1 MEKRNP
7 KHPRLVK
14 ILTLIVFWS
23 MAVSAVFL
31 IIEIIIAPMIVE
43 DYSMDS
49 LPRSKGEYVLML
61 VQCLLGIVA
70 MLLPGKLMQKFR
82 IIIPQGMYILYI
94 IFLYCAIYLGEV
106 RSFYYSVPHWDDILH
121 CFSGAMLGAL
131 GFSFVAL
138 LNNSERVP
146 VNLSPIFV
154 AVFSLCFAVALG
166 VIWEIYEFT
175 FDGLLGLNMQKFA
188 EEVNGELVPLTG
200 HDALSDTM
208 KDLIVDMVGAGTT
221 SIIGYISLKYKK
233 GWIEKLQLRRRSER
247 T

>member
-1 MEKRNP
+1 MKKNP
-7 KHPRLVK
+7 KHPRLEK
-14 ILTLIVFWS
+14 ILTLLVFLS
-23 MAVSAVFL
+23 MAVSALFL
-31 IIEIIIAPMIVE
+31 IIRIIIAPMIIQ
-43 DYSMDS
+43 DYTLDS
-49 LPRSKGEYVLML
+49 LPRTKGEYVLML

-70 MLLPGKLMQKFR
+70 MILPGMLTKKSR

-106 RSFYYSVPHWDDILH
+106 RSFYYIIPHWDDILH

-146 VNLSPIFV
+146 VNLSPVFV
-154 AVFSLCFAVALG
+154 AIFALCFAVTLG
-166 VIWEIYEFT
+166 VVWEIYEFT

-188 EEVNGELVPLTG
+188 QEVNGELVPLTG
-200 HDALSDTM
+200 HEALVDTM
-208 KDLIVDMVGAGTT
+208 KDLIVDIIGAGTT

-233 GWIEKLQLRRRSER
+233 GWIEKLQLRRKSE
-247 T
+247 

>member
-70 MLLPGKLMQKFR
+70 MLLPGKLMQKSR

-106 RSFYYSVPHWDDILH
+106 QNTVYLDV
-121 CFSGAMLGAL
+121 
-131 GFSFVAL
+131 
-138 LNNSERVP
+138 E
-146 VNLSPIFV
+146 
-154 AVFSLCFAVALG
+154 
-166 VIWEIYEFT
+166 
-175 FDGLLGLNMQKFA
+175 
-188 EEVNGELVPLTG
+188 
-200 HDALSDTM
+200 
-208 KDLIVDMVGAGTT
+208 
-221 SIIGYISLKYKK
+221 
-233 GWIEKLQLRRRSER
+233 
-247 T
+247 